1 MKTKFLCL
9 IMILLGFMVSS
20 CQKSTPLENSTIE
33 AADDA
38 VLAEAVFDDA
48 FASLEIATVFAE
60 DTKKSGSVVDSCPLV
75 TVTFPEEGLWPM
87 NVVIDYGTGCTGLND
102 VVRSGKIIL
111 TLSSPRTEVQ
121 SVRTL
126 TFENY
131 YVNGA
136 KVEGTTVV
144 TNTGPNNNSNVVFS
158 VVLTGGK
165 ITFSDGKF
173 IVREFSRQREY
184 IAGYLTWWTP
194 WDDKCLITGVASG
207 INLDGVSYTALVVN
221 PLEWQAACRFL
232 VSGTIGFEIDGIE
245 PFELDYGSGECDANA
260 TLSRGDESKD
270 ITLRYWHPKYPL
282 VK

>member
-1 MKTKFLCL
+1 
-9 IMILLGFMVSS
+9 MIPLGFMISS
-20 CQKSTPLENSTIE
+20 CQKSAPLEDSTIE

-48 FASLEIATVFAE
+48 FASLEIATVIAE
-60 DTKKSGSVVDSCPLV
+60 DMKKSGSVVDSCPLV
-75 TVTFPEEGLWPM
+75 TVTFPEQNFWPV

-111 TLSSPRTEVQ
+111 NLSAPRQELQ

-165 ITFSDGKF
+165 ITFSDSKF
-173 IVREFSRQREY
+173 IEREFERHREY
-184 IAGYLTWWTP
+184 TAGYLTWWTP
-194 WDDKCLITGVASG
+194 WDDKCLITGVAAG
-207 INLDGVSYTALVVN
+207 TNLNGVSYTALVVN
-221 PLEWQAACRFL
+221 PLEWQATCRFL
-232 VSGTIGFEIDGIE
+232 VSGTIGFEIEGIE
-245 PFELDYGSGECDANA
+245 PFELDYGTGECDANA
-260 TLSRGDESKD
+260 TLSRGDETKE
-270 ITLRYWHPKYPL
+270 ITLRYRHPKYPL
-282 VK
+282 GK